1 MNSDHREAESAR
13 KGGLSPASPQDRD
26 LRTDASDDRFD
37 IGHHVCH
44 IEPKHAIPRAYQ
56 GPIAPLIEPLASTV
70 VEPIDFDDELHRIRS
85 TNRVPELAGG
95 IAYDCVA
102 WRKGHERRGRHGCS
116 VGVRAG

>member
-1 MNSDHREAESAR
+1 
-13 KGGLSPASPQDRD
+13 
-26 LRTDASDDRFD
+26 
-37 IGHHVCH
+37 
-44 IEPKHAIPRAYQ
+44 
-56 GPIAPLIEPLASTV
+56 V